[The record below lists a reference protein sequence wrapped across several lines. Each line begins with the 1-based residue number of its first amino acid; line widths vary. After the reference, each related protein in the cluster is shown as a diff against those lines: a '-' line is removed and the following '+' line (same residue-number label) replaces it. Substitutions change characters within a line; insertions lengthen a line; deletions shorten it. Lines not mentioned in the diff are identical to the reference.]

1 MTASKIIFALAVAA
15 LVSTTGF
22 ANAAPFGDQ
31 GSHYVGS
38 VERGVDQ
45 AKGNIR

>member
-1 MTASKIIFALAVAA
+1 MNATKIIFALVVAA
-15 LVSTTGF
+15 LVSANGF
-22 ANAAPFGDQ
+22 ASAAPFGDQ